1 MSFKEVG
8 TFSSKQLFWQG
19 LGSFEVQFYIEE
31 LQSLGVQSR
40 EITGELDFPFY
51 YESGCSLVRD
61 PNEKKNVL
69 ECFL

>member
-8 TFSSKQLFWQG
+8 TFSSKQLCWQG

-31 LQSLGVQSR
+31 LQSLVVQSR
-40 EITGELDFPFY
+40 EIMQITGELDFPFY

-61 PNEKKNVL
+61 PNEKKM
-69 ECFL
+69 F